1 VFDGNTDTNTAK
13 RSVLAEHVFASGI
26 RIYPLEW
33 EGDMIGMR
41 IELTGCN
48 PLRK

>member
-1 VFDGNTDTNTAK
+1 MFDGNTDMDTAK
-13 RSVLAEHVFASGI
+13 RVVLAEHVFTSGI

-41 IELTGCN
+41 FDVTGCN